1 MRTTV
6 RSSGFTLIESVVAL
20 GLCAV
25 LSLSVAGLAGLAR
38 RSIEAGRTSST
49 ALAVA
54 RSVLDDLA
62 GTSFDGTWRRLVLDG
77 SLASGFAD
85 SRAGVW
91 ATGWQA
97 ILARSLPRSY
107 VEVELTT
114 IAPSR
119 STPLDAAEAI
129 RVVVC
134 VRWSEGPR
142 ARSVRLAT
150 VRT

>member
-1 MRTTV
+1 MRTTA
-6 RSSGFTLIESVVAL
+6 RSSGFTLVESVIAL
-20 GLCAV
+20 GLTAV

-38 RSIEAGRTSST
+38 RSIDAGRTSST

-62 GTSFDGTWRRLVLDG
+62 GTSYDGTWRTLGLDG
-77 SLASGFAD
+77 SLASGLAD
-85 SRAGVW
+85 SRAGAW

-97 ILARSLPRSY
+97 VLVRSLPRSF

-119 STPLDAAEAI
+119 TTPLDLAEAI
-129 RVVVC
+129 RVVVR
-134 VRWSEGPR
+134 VRWGEGPR